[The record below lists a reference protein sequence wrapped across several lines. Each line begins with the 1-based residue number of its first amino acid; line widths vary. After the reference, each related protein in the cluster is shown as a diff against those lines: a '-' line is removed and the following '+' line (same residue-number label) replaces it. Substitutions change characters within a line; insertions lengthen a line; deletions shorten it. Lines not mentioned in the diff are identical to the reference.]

1 MVLYQFSEGWNDIRG
16 MSGGG
21 GRWGLM
27 ATMFVCLEEGRV
39 WFELE
44 IFGVGWNMEWK
55 WKWEI
60 NMKLQLGAKFTNYI

>member
-1 MVLYQFSEGWNDIRG
+1 

-44 IFGVGWNMEWK
+44 IFDVGWNMECK
-55 WKWEI
+55 WNWEI
-60 NMKLQLGAKFTNYI
+60 NMKL